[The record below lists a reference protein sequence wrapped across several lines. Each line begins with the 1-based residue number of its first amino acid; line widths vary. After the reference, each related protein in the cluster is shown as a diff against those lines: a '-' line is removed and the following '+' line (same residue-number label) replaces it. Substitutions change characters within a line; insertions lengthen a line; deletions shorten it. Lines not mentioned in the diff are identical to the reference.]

1 MSDMMKSLLNT
12 TLSLYG
18 NFSRK
23 SACSAMVASL
33 QRDRSNGMF
42 KCRSSLSNKPCD
54 ILGRHRGHVWL
65 LGPGVSC
72 HCAMHCAWKLWV
84 QLRYTNGPNSADAGI
99 WQTGQL
105 GGSRWC
111 RTRISAISSSEL
123 ETSPPGCTDA
133 GAAAASS
140 GAGSVDETQVI
151 GRPTLDVAPC
161 KGVSLLR
168 ECVSGHRKDSI
179 SKSDALADSMIS
191 R

>member
-1 MSDMMKSLLNT
+1 MSDMMKSLFNT
-12 TLSLYG
+12 TLSL
-18 NFSRK
+18 NDNRSRNT
-23 SACSAMVASL
+23 ACSAMVASL
-33 QRDRSNGMF
+33 QCDRSNGMF
-42 KCRSSLSNKPCD
+42 KCRSSLSNKPCG
-54 ILGRHRGHVWL
+54 ILWRHTGHAWL
-65 LGPGVSC
+65 LGWGVAC

-84 QLRYTNGPNSADAGI
+84 QLRYTNGPNSVDAGI

-123 ETSPPGCTDA
+123 ETSSPGCADA

-161 KGVSLLR
+161 KSVSLLR
-168 ECVSGHRKDSI
+168 ECSSGHRKDSI
-179 SKSDALADSMIS
+179 RKSDSLADSMIS